1 MGLLWVSPV
10 DPGILIH
17 LFHMFPIKKEK
28 KMNGAF
34 IIVCA
39 ASLSVFPQ

>member
-28 KMNGAF
+28 MNGAF